1 MLSRSV
7 VEFVDES
14 VVKSVAK
21 CAAESLVEKGITL
34 VLRQA
39 ITSHKIMAMI
49 VETIVKKEIKI
60 REITV

>member
-7 VEFVDES
+7 VEFVDE
-14 VVKSVAK
+14 SVAK

-49 VETIVKKEIKI
+49 VETIVKKEMKI